1 MLYKYQAD
9 YEKVVLGILSLSN
22 SHNNIEFL
30 KQEIDWYNSAND
42 RILYV
47 WKDEFNNWAGV
58 LGVEE
63 KNNYVLIRR
72 VTLTPDVNTVFNI
85 FRVLDNL
92 NQIYSNDQI
101 IGTLETRDIIGKWE
115 RNNEQQRNKNSYK

>member
-1 MLYKYQAD
+1 MLYKYQTD

-30 KQEIDWYNSAND
+30 KQEIDWYNSANN